1 MTHITT
7 LHIVCSWSV
16 DSLRNCL
23 LSRLFPTAEALWI
36 DAESDHTLHY
46 PYGSSHTR
54 SVGQKVSAN
63 HLLAYDHWVIWLEGV
78 CCQRDGAMVLDTV
91 TLGVARSEL
100 IVIEGT
106 AASGKSTLLEL
117 AAAAR
122 MPDRGAVWFA
132 GRNTTSLQR
141 ASLPFVRRNIGY
153 CTAEPILLLED
164 SALANIIMALVVRGE
179 SLARAE
185 QSARDALALVK
196 ASDLE
201 NRKVGSLSSGQKRL
215 VALARAVAG
224 PPPLVVADEPAAGVG
239 DEAREIVAAA
249 LTMARDSG
257 AAVLA
262 ATSDTALA
270 DQLVGKGGRRI
281 HLSQGR
287 IAGAPAMGL
296 VPAVTPSPVPGERAQ
311 ARVITLEVDDGGND
325 EESMVPPAT
334 RGPA

>member
-1 MTHITT
+1 
-7 LHIVCSWSV
+7 
-16 DSLRNCL
+16 
-23 LSRLFPTAEALWI
+23 
-36 DAESDHTLHY
+36 
-46 PYGSSHTR
+46 
-54 SVGQKVSAN
+54 
-63 HLLAYDHWVIWLEGV
+63 
-78 CCQRDGAMVLDTV
+78 MVLDTV
-91 TLGVARSEL
+91 TLGVARNDL
-100 IVIEGT
+100 IVIEGG

-153 CTAEPILLLED
+153 CTSDPLLLPDETVLANVML
-164 SALANIIMALVVRGE
+164 ALAVRGE
-179 SLARAE
+179 SPPRAE

-201 NRKVGSLSSGQKRL
+201 TRTVASLSSGQKRL

-239 DEAREIVAAA
+239 GEERESVVSA

-262 ATSDTALA
+262 ATADTMLA
-270 DQLVGKGGRRI
+270 DQLVSRGGRRI
-281 HLSQGR
+281 HLAQGR
-287 IAGAPAMGL
+287 IAGAPAIGL
-296 VPAVTPSPVPGERAQ
+296 VPVFTPVPVVDEKLQ
-311 ARVITLEVDDGGND
+311 PRVVTLEVDDG
-325 EESMVPPAT
+325 EEDVLPTAT
-334 RGPA
+334 RGPV

>member
-1 MTHITT
+1 M
-7 LHIVCSWSV
+7 L
-16 DSLRNCL
+16 
-23 LSRLFPTAEALWI
+23 LWI
-36 DAESDHTLHY
+36 DAKRDHTLHY
-46 PYGSSHTR
+46 KYGSLRTRQDAQETHETR
-54 SVGQKVSAN
+54 SDGQKVSSRP
-63 HLLAYDHWVIWLEGV
+63 LLAYDYWVIWLEGV

-100 IVIEGT
+100 VVIEGA

-117 AAAAR
+117 AAAVR

-132 GRNTTSLQR
+132 GRNTASLQR

-153 CTAEPILLLED
+153 CTPEPLLVLED
-164 SALANIIMALVVRGE
+164 SVLANVMMALAVRGE
-179 SLARAE
+179 APARAL

-201 NRKVGSLSSGQKRL
+201 TRKVSSLSSGQKRL

-239 DEAREIVAAA
+239 DEAREIVTTA
-249 LTMARDSG
+249 LTQARDAG

-262 ATSDTALA
+262 ATADTALA
-270 DQLVGKGGRRI
+270 DQLVCRGGRRI
-281 HLSQGR
+281 HLEQGR
-287 IAGAPAMGL
+287 IAGAPAIGL
-296 VPAVTPSPVPGERAQ
+296 VPALTPSPLPGEELQ
-311 ARVITLEVDDGGND
+311 ARIVMPEADAND
-325 EESMVPPAT
+325 EESLAPPAT